1 MSAVATL
8 ILNVDD
14 NEGARYVKSR
24 VLRHAGF
31 AVIEA
36 ATGQGAL
43 DAVREHEPALVLLDV
58 KLPDISGIE
67 VCRIIKGDAQTNS
80 TLVLQTSA
88 AAVETRDKILA
99 LDGGADS
106 YLTEPVEPAELLANV
121 RALLRLYTAEKAL
134 RDADRRKDRFLATLA
149 HELRNPLAPIRNA
162 IELLDPRHGAN
173 DHIRAD
179 ARQIASRQVEHLGR
193 LVDDLLDVSRI
204 SHGKIALQMNTLD
217 LRQIVEMAV
226 ETSRPFLEA
235 KAQHLAVEIECEP
248 CHVVGDAIRVAQIIS
263 NLLSNAA
270 KYTAEGGEIALRLE
284 SDARE
289 VSIRVRDNGIGIAP
303 DELPY
308 VFDLFMQSREAIKR
322 ADGGLGI
329 GLALVRELA
338 ELHGGTV
345 GAHSDGLERGSEFT
359 VRLPV
364 AQTPQPRNEAPAS
377 PVPESAP
384 ESAGE
389 SAGEAATPA
398 APPAAA
404 PRRRVLIA
412 DDNVDSAAS
421 LLMLLELEGH
431 DVRVAHDG
439 PSALALAREFLPHV
453 AILDIGLPGMDGH
466 AVAKA
471 LRAQPDTAHAQLIAL
486 TGYGQERDRQA
497 TSEAGFDRHLVK
509 PAPFDEILREI
520 DSAPLG

>member
-1 MSAVATL
+1 MNAHTTL

-24 VLRHAGF
+24 VLRHAGYP
-31 AVIEA
+31 VIEA
-36 ATGQGAL
+36 ATGQAAL
-43 DAVREHEPALVLLDV
+43 EAVREQAPAIVLLDV

-67 VCRIIKGDAQTNS
+67 VCRLIKADAQTNS

-88 AAVETRDKILA
+88 AAVQTRDKILA

-106 YLTEPVEPAELLANV
+106 YLTEPVEPAELVANV
-121 RALLRLYTAEKAL
+121 RALLRLYAAEKAL

-173 DHIRAD
+173 DVMRAD

-204 SHGKIALQMNTLD
+204 SHGKIALQMSTLD
-217 LRQIVEMAV
+217 LREIVQIAV
-226 ETSRPFLEA
+226 ETSRPFLDA
-235 KAQHLAVEIECEP
+235 KAQTLTVEIDCEP
-248 CHVVGDAIRVAQIIS
+248 CHVTGDAIRVAQIIS

-270 KYTAEGGEIALRLE
+270 KYTAEGGQIALRLE
-284 SDARE
+284 ADVYE
-289 VSIRVRDNGIGIAP
+289 ILIRVRDNGIGIAP

-308 VFDLFMQSREAIKR
+308 VFELFMQSREAVKR

-338 ELHGGTV
+338 ELHGGSAS
-345 GAHSDGLERGSEFT
+345 AHSDGLGLGSEFV
-359 VRLPV
+359 VRLPL
-364 AQTPQPRNEAPAS
+364 ARAPQCEAPRDEPHGAR
-377 PVPESAP
+377 EQIAP
-384 ESAGE
+384 
-389 SAGEAATPA
+389 
-398 APPAAA
+398 

-412 DDNVDSAAS
+412 DDNVDSASS

-431 DVRVAHDG
+431 EVRVAHDG
-439 PSALALAREFLPHV
+439 PGALALAQSFLPNV

-466 AVAKA
+466 ALAKA
-471 LRAQPDTAHAQLIAL
+471 LRAAPATAHVQLIAL

-497 TSEAGFDRHLVK
+497 ASEAGFDRHLVK
-509 PAPFDEILREI
+509 PAPFEEILREI
-520 DSAPLG
+520 ENAPPD

>member
-1 MSAVATL
+1 MNAHATL

-24 VLRHAGF
+24 VLRHAGY

-36 ATGQGAL
+36 ATGQAAL
-43 DAVREHEPALVLLDV
+43 EAVRGQAPAIVLLDV

-67 VCRIIKGDAQTNS
+67 VCRLIKADPETNS

-88 AAVETRDKILA
+88 AAVQTRDKILA

-106 YLTEPVEPAELLANV
+106 YLTEPVEPAELVANV
-121 RALLRLYTAEKAL
+121 RALLRLYAAEKAL

-173 DHIRAD
+173 DTMRAD

-204 SHGKIALQMNTLD
+204 SHGKIALQMSTLD
-217 LRQIVEMAV
+217 LREIVQVAV
-226 ETSRPFLEA
+226 ETSRPFLDA
-235 KAQHLAVEIECEP
+235 KSQTLTVEIDCEP
-248 CHVVGDAIRVAQIIS
+248 CHVTGDAIRVAQIIS

-270 KYTAEGGEIALRLE
+270 KYTAEGGQIALRLE
-284 SDARE
+284 ADVYE
-289 VSIRVRDNGIGIAP
+289 ILIRVRDNGIGIAP

-308 VFDLFMQSREAIKR
+308 VFELFMQSREAVKR

-338 ELHGGTV
+338 ELHGGSV
-345 GAHSDGLERGSEFT
+345 SAHSDGLGHGSEFV
-359 VRLPV
+359 VRLPLARV
-364 AQTPQPRNEAPAS
+364 PQCEAPLGKS
-377 PVPESAP
+377 QG
-384 ESAGE
+384 AGHQTE
-389 SAGEAATPA
+389 PA
-398 APPAAA
+398 
-404 PRRRVLIA
+404 RRRVLIA
-412 DDNVDSAAS
+412 DDNVDSASS

-431 DVRVAHDG
+431 EVRVAHDG
-439 PSALALAREFLPHV
+439 PSALALAQSFLPHV

-466 AVAKA
+466 ALAKA
-471 LRAQPDTAHAQLIAL
+471 LRAEPATAHVQLIAL

-497 TSEAGFDRHLVK
+497 ASDAGFDRHLVK
-509 PAPFDEILREI
+509 PAPYDEILREI
-520 DSAPLG
+520 ESAPPD

>member
-1 MSAVATL
+1 MTPAATL

-24 VLRHAGF
+24 VLRHVGF
-31 AVIEA
+31 DVIEA
-36 ATGQGAL
+36 ATGQAAL

-67 VCRIIKGDAQTNS
+67 VCRLIKSDPLTNS

-88 AAVETRDKILA
+88 AAVQARDKIRA

-106 YLTEPVEPAELLANV
+106 YLTEPVEPAELVANV
-121 RALLRLYTAEKAL
+121 RALLRLYAAEKAL

-162 IELLDPRHGAN
+162 IELLDPRHGAS
-173 DHIRAD
+173 DTGRAD
-179 ARQIASRQVEHLGR
+179 ARLIASRQVEHLGR

-204 SHGKIALQMNTLD
+204 SHGKIALQMSTLD
-217 LRQIVEMAV
+217 LRQIVEIAV
-226 ETSRPFLEA
+226 ETSRPFLDS
-235 KAQHLAVEIECEP
+235 KQQRLSVEMTPGPI
-248 CHVVGDAIRVAQIIS
+248 HIVGDGIRVAQIIS
-263 NLLSNAA
+263 NLLSNSA
-270 KYTAEGGEIALRLE
+270 KYTAEGGEIGLRL
-284 SDARE
+284 DAGARD
-289 VSIRVRDNGIGIAP
+289 VAIRVRDNGIGIAP

-308 VFDLFMQSREAIKR
+308 VFELFMQSREALKR

-338 ELHGGTV
+338 ELHGGSV
-345 GAHSDGLERGSEFT
+345 AAHSQGVGHGSEFE
-359 VRLPV
+359 VRLPLSLAPDAAPPV
-364 AQTPQPRNEAPAS
+364 AIAPAS
-377 PVPESAP
+377 DTETMTSK
-384 ESAGE
+384 
-389 SAGEAATPA
+389 
-398 APPAAA
+398 
-404 PRRRVLIA
+404 RRVLIA
-412 DDNVDSAAS
+412 DDNVDSATS

-439 PSALALAREFLPHV
+439 PTALAIAQSFLPHV

-466 AVAKA
+466 ALAKA
-471 LRAQPDTAHAQLIAL
+471 LRAQPATAHAQLIAL

-497 TSEAGFDRHLVK
+497 TTEAGFDRHLVK

-520 DSAPLG
+520 EGSKAP

>member
-1 MSAVATL
+1 MNAHATL

-24 VLRHAGF
+24 VLRHAGY

-36 ATGQGAL
+36 ATGHAAL
-43 DAVREHEPALVLLDV
+43 EAVREQAPAIVLLDV

-67 VCRIIKGDAQTNS
+67 VCRLIKADPETNS

-88 AAVETRDKILA
+88 AAVQTRDRILA

-106 YLTEPVEPAELLANV
+106 YLTEPVEPAELVANV
-121 RALLRLYTAEKAL
+121 RALLRLYAAEKAL

-173 DHIRAD
+173 DTMRAD

-204 SHGKIALQMNTLD
+204 SHGKIALQMSTLD
-217 LRQIVEMAV
+217 LREIVEIAV
-226 ETSRPFLEA
+226 ETSRPFLDA
-235 KAQHLAVEIECEP
+235 KSQTLTVEIDCEP
-248 CHVVGDAIRVAQIIS
+248 CHVTGDAIRIAQIIS

-270 KYTAEGGEIALRLE
+270 KYTAEGGQITLRLE
-284 SDARE
+284 ADVYE
-289 VSIRVRDNGIGIAP
+289 ILIRVRDNGIGIAP

-308 VFDLFMQSREAIKR
+308 VFELFMQSRDAVTR

-338 ELHGGTV
+338 ELHGGSV
-345 GAHSDGLERGSEFT
+345 GAQSDGLGHGSEFV
-359 VRLPV
+359 VRLPLARV
-364 AQTPQPRNEAPAS
+364 PQCEAPRERTQNAQGAQ
-377 PVPESAP
+377 AP
-384 ESAGE
+384 AEH
-389 SAGEAATPA
+389 T
-398 APPAAA
+398 AP

-412 DDNVDSAAS
+412 DDNVDSASS

-431 DVRVAHDG
+431 EVRMAHDG
-439 PSALALAREFLPHV
+439 ASALALAQTFLPHV
-453 AILDIGLPGMDGH
+453 AILDIGLPGMNGH
-466 AVAKA
+466 ALAKA
-471 LRAQPDTAHAQLIAL
+471 LRAEPATARVQLIAL

-497 TSEAGFDRHLVK
+497 ASEAGFDRHLVK
-509 PAPFDEILREI
+509 PAPLDEILREI
-520 DSAPLG
+520 ESGPPG

>member
-1 MSAVATL
+1 MNAHATL

-24 VLRHAGF
+24 VLRHAGY

-36 ATGQGAL
+36 ATGQAAL
-43 DAVREHEPALVLLDV
+43 EAVRAQAPAIVLLDV
-58 KLPDISGIE
+58 RLPDISGIE
-67 VCRIIKGDAQTNS
+67 VCRLIKADPETNS

-88 AAVETRDKILA
+88 AAVQTRDKILA

-106 YLTEPVEPAELLANV
+106 YLTEPVDPAELVANV
-121 RALLRLYTAEKAL
+121 RALLRLYAAEKAL

-173 DHIRAD
+173 DTMRAD

-204 SHGKIALQMNTLD
+204 SHGKITLQMSTLD
-217 LRQIVEMAV
+217 LREIVEVAV
-226 ETSRPFLEA
+226 ETSRPFLDA
-235 KAQHLAVEIECEP
+235 KSQTLTVEIDCEP
-248 CHVVGDAIRVAQIIS
+248 CHVTGDAIRVAQIIS

-270 KYTAEGGEIALRLE
+270 KYTAAGGQITLRLE
-284 SDARE
+284 ADVYE
-289 VSIRVRDNGIGIAP
+289 ILIRVRDNGIGIAP

-308 VFDLFMQSREAIKR
+308 VFELFMQSREAVKR

-338 ELHGGTV
+338 ELHGGS
-345 GAHSDGLERGSEFT
+345 ASANSDGLGHGSEFV
-359 VRLPV
+359 VRLPLARA
-364 AQTPQPRNEAPAS
+364 AQCEAPH
-377 PVPESAP
+377 EQTQD
-384 ESAGE
+384 AGE
-389 SAGEAATPA
+389 HTARA
-398 APPAAA
+398 
-404 PRRRVLIA
+404 RRRVLIA
-412 DDNVDSAAS
+412 DDNVDSASS

-431 DVRVAHDG
+431 EVRVAHDG
-439 PSALALAREFLPHV
+439 PSALALAQSFLPHV

-466 AVAKA
+466 ALAKA
-471 LRAQPDTAHAQLIAL
+471 LRAEPATAHVQLIAL

-497 TSEAGFDRHLVK
+497 ASEAGFDRHLVK
-509 PAPFDEILREI
+509 PAPLGEILREI
-520 DSAPLG
+520 ESAPPG

>member
-1 MSAVATL
+1 MNAQATL

-24 VLRHAGF
+24 VLRHAGY

-36 ATGQGAL
+36 ATGQAAL
-43 DAVREHEPALVLLDV
+43 EAVREQAPAIVLLDV

-67 VCRIIKGDAQTNS
+67 VCRLIKADPETNS

-88 AAVETRDKILA
+88 AAVQTRDKILA

-106 YLTEPVEPAELLANV
+106 YLTEPVEPAELVANV
-121 RALLRLYTAEKAL
+121 RALLRLYAAEKAL

-162 IELLDPRHGAN
+162 IALLDPRHGAS
-173 DHIRAD
+173 DVMRAD

-204 SHGKIALQMNTLD
+204 SHGKIALQMSTLD
-217 LRQIVEMAV
+217 LREIVQTAV
-226 ETSRPFLEA
+226 ETSRPFLDA
-235 KAQHLAVEIECEP
+235 KSQTLTVEIDCEP
-248 CHVVGDAIRVAQIIS
+248 CHVTGDAIRVAQIMS

-270 KYTAEGGEIALRLE
+270 KYTVEGGQIALRLE
-284 SDARE
+284 QDVYE
-289 VSIRVRDNGIGIAP
+289 ILIRVRDNGIGIAP

-308 VFDLFMQSREAIKR
+308 VFELFMQSREAVKR

-338 ELHGGTV
+338 ELHGGSV
-345 GAHSDGLERGSEFT
+345 SAHSDGLGHGSEFV
-359 VRLPV
+359 VRLPL
-364 AQTPQPRNEAPAS
+364 ARASQCEAPRD
-377 PVPESAP
+377 EAP
-384 ESAGE
+384 GAGE
-389 SAGEAATPA
+389 QI
-398 APPAAA
+398 AP

-412 DDNVDSAAS
+412 DDNVDSATS

-431 DVRVAHDG
+431 EVRVAHDG
-439 PSALALAREFLPHV
+439 PSALALAQSFLPNV

-466 AVAKA
+466 ALAKA
-471 LRAQPDTAHAQLIAL
+471 LRAGPATAHVQLIAL

-497 TSEAGFDRHLVK
+497 ASEAGFDRHLVK
-509 PAPFDEILREI
+509 PAPFEEILREI
-520 DSAPLG
+520 DNAPPD

>member
-1 MSAVATL
+1 MSALATL

-43 DAVREHEPALVLLDV
+43 DAVREHAPALVLLDV

-67 VCRIIKGDAQTNS
+67 VCRMIKGDAQTNS

-106 YLTEPVEPAELLANV
+106 YLTEPVEPAELIANV
-121 RALLRLYTAEKAL
+121 RALLRLYAAEKAL

-173 DHIRAD
+173 DHVRAD

-204 SHGKIALQMNTLD
+204 SHGKIALQMDTLD
-217 LRQIVEMAV
+217 LRHIVEMAV

-235 KAQHLAVEIECEP
+235 KAQHLSVEIDCEP
-248 CHVVGDAIRVAQIIS
+248 CHVMGDAIRVAQIIS

-270 KYTAEGGEIALRLE
+270 KYTTEGGQIALRLDSNE
-284 SDARE
+284 GE
-289 VSIRVRDNGIGIAP
+289 VAIRVRDNGIGIAP

-345 GAHSDGLERGSEFT
+345 GAHSDGLDRGSEFT
-359 VRLPV
+359 VRLPLALAPHGV
-364 AQTPQPRNEAPAS
+364 ASSTPVDGAAAQP
-377 PVPESAP
+377 
-384 ESAGE
+384 G
-389 SAGEAATPA
+389 PA
-398 APPAAA
+398 AP

-412 DDNVDSAAS
+412 DDNIDSAAS

-439 PSALALAREFLPHV
+439 PGALALAREFLPHV

-471 LRAQPDTAHAQLIAL
+471 LRAQPDTARAQLIAL
-486 TGYGQERDRQA
+486 TGYGQDRDRQA
-497 TSEAGFDRHLVK
+497 TTEAGFDRHLVK

-520 DSAPLG
+520 ESAPLD

>member
-1 MSAVATL
+1 MNAHATL
-8 ILNVDD
+8 VLNVDD

-36 ATGQGAL
+36 ATGHDAL
-43 DAVREHEPALVLLDV
+43 DAVREQAPALVLLDV

-67 VCRIIKGDAQTNS
+67 VCRLIKADPQTNS

-88 AAVETRDKILA
+88 AAVQTRDKVLA

-106 YLTEPVEPAELLANV
+106 YLTEPVEPAELVANV
-121 RALLRLYTAEKAL
+121 RALLRLYAAEKAL

-173 DHIRAD
+173 DAMRAD
-179 ARQIASRQVEHLGR
+179 ARLIASRQVEHLGR

-204 SHGKIALQMNTLD
+204 SHGKIALQMGTLD
-217 LRQIVEMAV
+217 LREIVAMAV

-235 KAQHLAVEIECEP
+235 KAQQLTVEIDCEP
-248 CHVVGDAIRVAQIIS
+248 CHVTGDAIRVAQIIS

-284 SDARE
+284 SDAFD
-289 VSIRVRDNGIGIAP
+289 VLIRVRDNGIGIAP

-308 VFDLFMQSREAIKR
+308 VFELFMQSRDAVKR

-338 ELHGGTV
+338 ELHGGSV
-345 GAHSDGLERGSEFT
+345 SAHSDGMGLGSEFV
-359 VRLPV
+359 VRLPL
-364 AQTPQPRNEAPAS
+364 APTPHCE
-377 PVPESAP
+377 
-384 ESAGE
+384 
-389 SAGEAATPA
+389 
-398 APPAAA
+398 APPAQASDAGAQTA

-412 DDNVDSAAS
+412 DDNVDSASS

-439 PSALALAREFLPHV
+439 PSALALAQTFLPHV

-466 AVAKA
+466 ALAKA
-471 LRAQPDTAHAQLIAL
+471 LRAVPATAQVQLIAL

-497 TSEAGFDRHLVK
+497 ASEAGFDRHLVK

-520 DSAPLG
+520 ESAPRG

>member
-1 MSAVATL
+1 MNAHATV

-36 ATGQGAL
+36 ATGQAAL
-43 DAVREHEPALVLLDV
+43 EAVRDHLPALVLLDV

-67 VCRIIKGDAQTNS
+67 VCRLIKADPQTNS

-88 AAVETRDKILA
+88 AAVQTRDKVLA

-106 YLTEPVEPAELLANV
+106 YLTEPVEPAELVANV
-121 RALLRLYTAEKAL
+121 RALLRLYAAEKAL
-134 RDADRRKDRFLATLA
+134 RDADLRKDHFLATLA

-173 DHIRAD
+173 DAMRAD
-179 ARQIASRQVEHLGR
+179 ARLIASRQVEHLGR

-204 SHGKIALQMNTLD
+204 SHGKITLQMGTLD
-217 LRQIVEMAV
+217 LRAIVEMAV

-235 KAQHLAVEIECEP
+235 KSQQLTVEIECEP
-248 CHVVGDAIRVAQIIS
+248 CHVTGDAIRVAQIIS

-270 KYTAEGGEIALRLE
+270 KYTAEGGKIALRLE
-284 SDARE
+284 SDAFA
-289 VSIRVRDNGIGIAP
+289 VSIHVRDNGIGIAP

-308 VFDLFMQSREAIKR
+308 VFDLFMQSRDAVKR

-338 ELHGGTV
+338 ELHGGSAS
-345 GAHSDGLERGSEFT
+345 AHSDGLGLGSEFV
-359 VRLPV
+359 VRLPIARTPHCESPCAQADDAG
-364 AQTPQPRNEAPAS
+364 AQTAP
-377 PVPESAP
+377 
-384 ESAGE
+384 
-389 SAGEAATPA
+389 
-398 APPAAA
+398 

-421 LLMLLELEGH
+421 LLMLLQLEGH

-439 PSALALAREFLPHV
+439 LAALALAQTFLPDV

-471 LRAQPDTAHAQLIAL
+471 LRSAPATARVQLIAL
-486 TGYGQERDRQA
+486 TGYGQARDREA
-497 TSEAGFDRHLVK
+497 ASEAGFDRHLVK
-509 PAPFDEILREI
+509 PASLEDILREI
-520 DSAPLG
+520 ESAPPN

>member
-1 MSAVATL
+1 MSALATL

-43 DAVREHEPALVLLDV
+43 DAVREHAPALVLLDV

-67 VCRIIKGDAQTNS
+67 VCRMIKGDAQTNS

-121 RALLRLYTAEKAL
+121 RALLRLYAAEKAL

-173 DHIRAD
+173 DHMRAD

-204 SHGKIALQMNTLD
+204 SHGKIALQMATLD

-235 KAQHLAVEIECEP
+235 KAQHLSIEIDCEP

-270 KYTAEGGEIALRLE
+270 KYTTEGGHIALRLD
-284 SDARE
+284 SDANE
-289 VSIRVRDNGIGIAP
+289 VAIRVRDNGIGIAP

-345 GAHSDGLERGSEFT
+345 GAHSDGLDRGSEFT
-359 VRLPV
+359 VRLPL
-364 AQTPQPRNEAPAS
+364 AFAPQDEAPA
-377 PVPESAP
+377 AP
-384 ESAGE
+384 ANGT
-389 SAGEAATPA
+389 ATPPKPV
-398 APPAAA
+398 AP

-412 DDNVDSAAS
+412 DDNIDSAAS

-439 PSALALAREFLPHV
+439 PGALALAREFLPHV

-471 LRAQPDTAHAQLIAL
+471 MRAQPDTARAQLIAL

-520 DSAPLG
+520 ESAPLD

>member
-1 MSAVATL
+1 MNAPTTL

-43 DAVREHEPALVLLDV
+43 EAVREQAPALVLLDV

-67 VCRIIKGDAQTNS
+67 VCRLIKSDPLTNS

-88 AAVETRDKILA
+88 AAVQTRDKILA

-106 YLTEPVEPAELLANV
+106 YLTEPVDPAELVANV
-121 RALLRLYTAEKAL
+121 RALLRLYAAEKAL
-134 RDADRRKDRFLATLA
+134 RDADRRKDSFLATLA

-173 DHIRAD
+173 DAMRAD
-179 ARQIASRQVEHLGR
+179 ARQIASRQVQHLGR

-204 SHGKIALQMNTLD
+204 SHGKIALQMSTLD
-217 LRQIVEMAV
+217 LREIVDIAV
-226 ETSRPFLEA
+226 ETSRPFLDA
-235 KAQHLAVEIECEP
+235 KSQQLTVEIDCQP
-248 CHVVGDAIRVAQIIS
+248 CHVTGDAIRVAQIIS

-270 KYTAEGGEIALRLE
+270 KYTAEGGAITLRLE
-284 SDARE
+284 SDAFE
-289 VSIRVRDNGIGIAP
+289 VAIHVRDNGIGIAP

-308 VFDLFMQSREAIKR
+308 VFELFMQSRDALKR

-338 ELHGGTV
+338 ELHGGSV
-345 GAHSDGLERGSEFT
+345 RAHSDGIDRGSEFV
-359 VRLPV
+359 VRLPI
-364 AQTPQPRNEAPAS
+364 AQAPQCAS
-377 PVPESAP
+377 ANTQSPPTAAQPEP
-384 ESAGE
+384 
-389 SAGEAATPA
+389 
-398 APPAAA
+398 

-412 DDNVDSAAS
+412 DDNIDSAAS

-439 PSALALAREFLPHV
+439 PAALALAQSFLPHV

-471 LRAQPDTAHAQLIAL
+471 LRAAPATARVLLIAL
-486 TGYGQERDRQA
+486 TGYGQARDREA
-497 TSEAGFDRHLVK
+497 ASEAGFDRHLVK
-509 PAPFDEILREI
+509 PASFDEILREI
-520 DSAPLG
+520 GRAPV

>member
-1 MSAVATL
+1 MNAHATL

-24 VLRHAGF
+24 VLRHAGY

-36 ATGQGAL
+36 ATGQAAL
-43 DAVREHEPALVLLDV
+43 EAVREQAPAIVLLDV

-67 VCRIIKGDAQTNS
+67 VCRLIKADPETNS

-88 AAVETRDKILA
+88 AAVQTRDKILA

-106 YLTEPVEPAELLANV
+106 YLTEPVEPAELVANV
-121 RALLRLYTAEKAL
+121 RALLRLYAAEKAL

-173 DHIRAD
+173 DTMRAD

-204 SHGKIALQMNTLD
+204 SHGKIALQMSTLD
-217 LRQIVEMAV
+217 LREIVQIAV
-226 ETSRPFLEA
+226 ETSRPFLDA
-235 KAQHLAVEIECEP
+235 KSQTLTVEIDCEP
-248 CHVVGDAIRVAQIIS
+248 CHVTGDAIRVAQIIS

-270 KYTAEGGEIALRLE
+270 KYTAEGGAITLRLE
-284 SDARE
+284 AD
-289 VSIRVRDNGIGIAP
+289 VYDILIRVRDNGIGIAP

-308 VFDLFMQSREAIKR
+308 VFELFMQSREALKR

-338 ELHGGTV
+338 ELHGGSV
-345 GAHSDGLERGSEFT
+345 SAHSDGLDHGSEFV
-359 VRLPV
+359 VRLPL
-364 AQTPQPRNEAPAS
+364 ARATQCEAPR
-377 PVPESAP
+377 EQTQG
-384 ESAGE
+384 AGE
-389 SAGEAATPA
+389 QA
-398 APPAAA
+398 APQ
-404 PRRRVLIA
+404 RRRVLIA
-412 DDNVDSAAS
+412 DDNVDSASS

-431 DVRVAHDG
+431 EVRVAHDG
-439 PSALALAREFLPHV
+439 PSALALAQSFRPHV

-466 AVAKA
+466 ALAKA
-471 LRAQPDTAHAQLIAL
+471 LRAEPATARVQLIAL

-497 TSEAGFDRHLVK
+497 ASEAGFDRHLVK

-520 DSAPLG
+520 ENAPPG

>member
-1 MSAVATL
+1 MNAQATL

-24 VLRHAGF
+24 VLRHAGY

-36 ATGQGAL
+36 ATGQAAL
-43 DAVREHEPALVLLDV
+43 EAVRGQQPAIVLLDV

-67 VCRIIKGDAQTNS
+67 VCRLIKADPETNS

-88 AAVETRDKILA
+88 AAVQTRDKILA

-106 YLTEPVEPAELLANV
+106 YLTEPVEPAELVANV
-121 RALLRLYTAEKAL
+121 RALLRLYAAEKAL

-173 DHIRAD
+173 DTMRAD

-204 SHGKIALQMNTLD
+204 SHGKIALQMSTLD
-217 LRQIVEMAV
+217 LREIVQIAV
-226 ETSRPFLEA
+226 ETSRPFLDA
-235 KAQHLAVEIECEP
+235 KSQTLSVEIDCEP
-248 CHVVGDAIRVAQIIS
+248 CHVTGDAIRVAQIIS

-270 KYTAEGGEIALRLE
+270 KYTAEGGQIALRLE
-284 SDARE
+284 ADVYE
-289 VSIRVRDNGIGIAP
+289 ILIRVRDNGIGIAP

-308 VFDLFMQSREAIKR
+308 VFELFMQSREAVKR

-338 ELHGGTV
+338 ELHGGSV
-345 GAHSDGLERGSEFT
+345 SAHSDGLGHGSEFV
-359 VRLPV
+359 VRLPLARV
-364 AQTPQPRNEAPAS
+364 PQCEAPPGKSQGAGHQ
-377 PVPESAP
+377 SAP
-384 ESAGE
+384 A
-389 SAGEAATPA
+389 
-398 APPAAA
+398 
-404 PRRRVLIA
+404 RRRVLIA
-412 DDNVDSAAS
+412 DDNIDSASS

-431 DVRVAHDG
+431 EVRVAHDG
-439 PSALALAREFLPHV
+439 PSALALAQSFLPHV

-466 AVAKA
+466 ALAKA
-471 LRAQPDTAHAQLIAL
+471 LRAEPATAHVQLIAL

-497 TSEAGFDRHLVK
+497 ASDAGFDRHLVK
-509 PAPFDEILREI
+509 PAPYDEILREI
-520 DSAPLG
+520 ESAPPG

>member
-1 MSAVATL
+1 MTQHATL

-36 ATGQGAL
+36 ATGQAAL
-43 DAVREHEPALVLLDV
+43 DAVREETPALVLLDV

-67 VCRIIKGDAQTNS
+67 VCRLIKADPQTNS

-88 AAVETRDKILA
+88 AAVQTRDKVLA

-106 YLTEPVEPAELLANV
+106 YLTEPVEPAELVANV
-121 RALLRLYTAEKAL
+121 RALLRLYAAEKAL

-173 DHIRAD
+173 DAMRAD

-204 SHGKIALQMNTLD
+204 SHGKIALQMSTLD
-217 LRQIVEMAV
+217 LREIVEMAV
-226 ETSRPFLEA
+226 ETSRPFLDA
-235 KAQHLAVEIECEP
+235 KYQNLTVEIDCEP
-248 CHVVGDAIRVAQIIS
+248 CHVSGDAIRVAQIIS

-270 KYTAEGGEIALRLE
+270 KYTAEGGDITLRLE
-284 SDARE
+284 SDVFE
-289 VSIRVRDNGIGIAP
+289 ISIRVRDNGIGIAP

-308 VFDLFMQSREAIKR
+308 VFDLFMQSREAVKR

-338 ELHGGTV
+338 ELHGGSV
-345 GAHSDGLERGSEFT
+345 GAHSDGLGRGSEFV
-359 VRLPV
+359 VRLPL
-364 AQTPQPRNEAPAS
+364 AQAPQCAEPCPQACDTGTEAKHA
-377 PVPESAP
+377 
-384 ESAGE
+384 
-389 SAGEAATPA
+389 
-398 APPAAA
+398 
-404 PRRRVLIA
+404 RRRVLIA
-412 DDNVDSAAS
+412 DDNVDSASS

-439 PSALALAREFLPHV
+439 PSALALARSFLPHV

-466 AVAKA
+466 ALAKA
-471 LRAQPDTAHAQLIAL
+471 LRAEPATARVQLIAL

-497 TSEAGFDRHLVK
+497 ASEAGFDRHLVK
-509 PAPFDEILREI
+509 PAPLDEILREI
-520 DSAPLG
+520 RSAPAG

>member
-1 MSAVATL
+1 MTQHATL

-36 ATGQGAL
+36 ATGQAAL
-43 DAVREHEPALVLLDV
+43 DAVREETPALVLLDV

-67 VCRIIKGDAQTNS
+67 VCRLIKADPQTNS

-88 AAVETRDKILA
+88 AAVQTRDKVLA

-106 YLTEPVEPAELLANV
+106 YLTEPVEPAELVANV
-121 RALLRLYTAEKAL
+121 RALLRLYAAEKAL

-173 DHIRAD
+173 DAMRAD

-204 SHGKIALQMNTLD
+204 SHGKIALQMSTLD
-217 LRQIVEMAV
+217 LREIVEMAV
-226 ETSRPFLEA
+226 ETSRPFLDA
-235 KAQHLAVEIECEP
+235 KYQNLTVEIDCEP
-248 CHVVGDAIRVAQIIS
+248 CHVSGDAIRVAQIIS

-270 KYTAEGGEIALRLE
+270 KYTAEGGDIALRLE
-284 SDARE
+284 SDVFE
-289 VSIRVRDNGIGIAP
+289 ISIRVRDNGIGIAP

-308 VFDLFMQSREAIKR
+308 VFDLFMQSREAVKR

-338 ELHGGTV
+338 ELHGGSV
-345 GAHSDGLERGSEFT
+345 GAHSDGLGRGSEFV
-359 VRLPV
+359 VRLPL
-364 AQTPQPRNEAPAS
+364 AQAPQCAEPCPQACDTGTEAKHA
-377 PVPESAP
+377 
-384 ESAGE
+384 
-389 SAGEAATPA
+389 
-398 APPAAA
+398 
-404 PRRRVLIA
+404 RRRVLIA
-412 DDNVDSAAS
+412 DDNVDSASS

-439 PSALALAREFLPHV
+439 PSALALARSFQPQV
-453 AILDIGLPGMDGH
+453 AIRDIGLPGMDGH
-466 AVAKA
+466 ALAKA
-471 LRAQPDTAHAQLIAL
+471 LRAEPATARVQLIAL

-497 TSEAGFDRHLVK
+497 ASEAGFDRHLVK
-509 PAPFDEILREI
+509 PAPLDEILREI
-520 DSAPLG
+520 RSAPAG

>member
-1 MSAVATL
+1 MTPTTATL

-43 DAVREHEPALVLLDV
+43 DAVSEQSPALVLLDV

-67 VCRIIKGDAQTNS
+67 VCRLIKQNPQTNS

-88 AAVETRDKILA
+88 AAVQARDKVRA

-106 YLTEPVEPAELLANV
+106 YLTEPVDPAELVANV
-121 RALLRLYTAEKAL
+121 RALLRLYAAEKAL
-134 RDADRRKDRFLATLA
+134 RDADRRKDHFLATLA

-162 IELLDPRHGAN
+162 IELLDPRHGAS
-173 DHIRAD
+173 DAGRAD
-179 ARQIASRQVEHLGR
+179 ARLIASRQVEHLGR

-204 SHGKIALQMNTLD
+204 SHGKIALQMTTLD
-217 LRQIVEMAV
+217 LRQIVELAV
-226 ETSRPFLEA
+226 ETSRPALDA
-235 KAQHLAVEIECEP
+235 KQQQLSVTLTPGP

-263 NLLSNAA
+263 NLLSNSA
-270 KYTAEGGEIALRLE
+270 KYTAIGGAVTLRLE
-284 SDARE
+284 AGSDE
-289 VSIRVRDNGIGIAP
+289 VAISVRDNGIGIAP

-308 VFDLFMQSREAIKR
+308 VFELFMQSRDAVKR

-329 GLALVRELA
+329 GLALVQELA
-338 ELHGGTV
+338 ELHGGSV
-345 GAHSDGLERGSEFT
+345 SAYSEGLGKGSEFV

-364 AQTPQPRNEAPAS
+364 VRAPQTDNASTENNNMDNETTS
-377 PVPESAP
+377 
-384 ESAGE
+384 
-389 SAGEAATPA
+389 
-398 APPAAA
+398 
-404 PRRRVLIA
+404 RKRRVLIA
-412 DDNVDSAAS
+412 DDNVDSATS

-439 PSALALAREFLPHV
+439 PSALAIAESFLPHV

-466 AVAKA
+466 ALAKA
-471 LRAQPDTAHAQLIAL
+471 MRALPATARTQLIAL

-497 TSEAGFDRHLVK
+497 TTEAGFDRHLVK

-520 DSAPLG
+520 EGTQAG